1 MARGTPEPP
10 RGQRGRK
17 RKPGPPL
24 ARRAQAGR
32 RPGKA
37 RGHWGHVCFAAST
50 FVDCAR
56 HIVLGTHS
64 PYVYVPSVS
73 LAGLAGW
80 LACNGGEAG
89 DGVLELMFIRSQQMA
104 VCCAYI
110 D

>member
-1 MARGTPEPP
+1 MAPYMTLYSG
-10 RGQRGRK
+10 G
-17 RKPGPPL
+17 
-24 ARRAQAGR
+24 
-32 RPGKA
+32 
-37 RGHWGHVCFAAST
+37 ASAT
-50 FVDCAR
+50 ELLLTR
-56 HIVLGTHS
+56 HIGLGTHS
-64 PYVYVPSVS
+64 PYVYVPSMS

>member
-50 FVDCAR
+50 FVDCASVCKWTLILIR
-56 HIVLGTHS
+56 TSLHPVIYLIRISCLGTFPLVHILLHCS
-64 PYVYVPSVS
+64 S
-73 LAGLAGW
+73 W
-80 LACNGGEAG
+80 
-89 DGVLELMFIRSQQMA
+89 
-104 VCCAYI
+104 
-110 D
+110 

>member
-1 MARGTPEPP
+1 MARSAMAWHGGC
-10 RGQRGRK
+10 GQGS
-17 RKPGPPL
+17 PICLP
-24 ARRAQAGR
+24 
-32 RPGKA
+32 
-37 RGHWGHVCFAAST
+37 
-50 FVDCAR
+50 D
-56 HIVLGTHS
+56 IVLGTHS
-64 PYVYVPSVS
+64 PYVYVPSVL